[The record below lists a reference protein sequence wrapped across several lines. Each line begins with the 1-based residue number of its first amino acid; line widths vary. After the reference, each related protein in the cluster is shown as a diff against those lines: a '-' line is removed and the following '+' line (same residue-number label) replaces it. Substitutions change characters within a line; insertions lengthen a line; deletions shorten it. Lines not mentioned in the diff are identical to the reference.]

1 MNRMVNPAGHAD
13 IVMYSPLI
21 SHAVARAG
29 RCTTS
34 FFCLDLRFL
43 KEQCNHLVP
52 FHLAKST
59 HTWQNPF
66 TLGKSASVAALV
78 YPQNMLYVYIS
89 LHKPMTL
96 AFIDLP
102 VTGDHRSS
110 PWSRRTR
117 RELRDQ
123 AHLVLYDKL
132 ARPAKSASHGAES
145 GDLGR
150 SDAALV
156 AHQVVRDGGAS
167 GTCSPPTGDVV
178 LTVSP
183 KQHAAIMCENR
194 YRHMEKQQ
202 EMPETVDS
210 AYR

>member
-1 MNRMVNPAGHAD
+1 
-13 IVMYSPLI
+13 L
-21 SHAVARAG
+21 
-29 RCTTS
+29 
-34 FFCLDLRFL
+34 L
-43 KEQCNHLVP
+43 P

-59 HTWQNPF
+59 HTWQGPF

-78 YPQNMLYVYIS
+78 YPKNMLYVYVS
-89 LHKPMTL
+89 LHKPMAL

-102 VTGDHRSS
+102 VTGDQRSS

-145 GDLGR
+145 GGLGR
-150 SDAALV
+150 SDAALL

-167 GTCSPPTGDVV
+167 GMCSPPMENVV

-194 YRHMEKQQ
+194 CRHMEKQQ